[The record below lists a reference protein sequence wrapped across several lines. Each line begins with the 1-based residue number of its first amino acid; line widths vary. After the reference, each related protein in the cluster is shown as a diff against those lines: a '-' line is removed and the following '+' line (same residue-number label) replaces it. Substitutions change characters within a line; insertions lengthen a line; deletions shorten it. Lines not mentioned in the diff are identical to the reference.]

1 MENSKTHWEEI
12 HQSKFTDVSWWQDAD
27 KVWLDLFYFVD
38 VTPQDHIVDVGA
50 GSSVLVDELLR
61 SGFQNL
67 TVLDL
72 SASALARTKERLG
85 RGEIPKIAGSAES
98 PEIVKTSKMVGS
110 AEMGERS
117 NIPGASP
124 VHFVCADVL
133 NYRSEVPFHIWHD
146 RAVFHFLITEND
158 RAKYLDS
165 LRANLRPGGYAMI
178 ATFAPDGP
186 EQCSGL
192 PVIRHDQESLEKI
205 FGSDF
210 ELIFSERREHVTP
223 WGSIQPFTVVIFKL
237 RLSLGGSPR

>member
-27 KVWLDLFYFVD
+27 KVWLDLFDFVD
-38 VTPQDHIVDVGA
+38 VAPQDHIVDVGA
-50 GSSVLVDELLR
+50 GASVLVDELLR

-67 TVLDL
+67 AVLDL
-72 SASALARTKERLG
+72 SASALARTEERLG
-85 RGEIPKIAGSAES
+85 QLGIPKIVGSAETPERVKP
-98 PEIVKTSKMVGS
+98 PEIVK
-110 AEMGERS
+110 RS
-117 NIPGASP
+117 NIPDAP
-124 VHFVCADVL
+124 LVNLVCADVL
-133 NYRSEVPFHIWHD
+133 NYRSEIPFHIWHD

-192 PVIRHDQESLEKI
+192 PVIRHDRESLEKI

-223 WGSIQPFTVVIFKL
+223 WGSVQPFTVVIFK
-237 RLSLGGSPR
+237 RR

>member
-27 KVWLDLFYFVD
+27 KVWLDLFYLVEIG
-38 VTPQDHIVDVGA
+38 PHDHIVDIGA
-50 GSSVLVDELLR
+50 GASELVDELLR
-61 SGFQNL
+61 SGFQNI

-72 SASALARTKERLG
+72 SEFALARTKARLG
-85 RGEIPKIAGSAES
+85 RVGIPKIVGTS
-98 PEIVKTSKMVGS
+98 EI
-110 AEMGERS
+110 GERS
-117 NIPGASP
+117 NIRVAPL
-124 VHFVCADVL
+124 VNFVCADVL
-133 NYRSEVPFHIWHD
+133 NYRSEVPFRIWHD

-192 PVIRHDQESLEKI
+192 PVIRHDRESLEKI

-210 ELIFSERREHVTP
+210 ELIFSDRREHVTP
-223 WGSIQPFTVVIFKL
+223 WGSVQPFTVVIFK
-237 RLSLGGSPR
+237 RR